1 MFLDT
6 CLFYA
11 ESFIFYL
18 SCFNSLGTEFSMY
31 HVIPCSGR
39 RCIIMV
45 PRRPYPK
52 PTGPMDQWLE
62 SQGYYRKHTAR
73 DGSCL
78 FRAVSEQVFKTN
90 LLKSTLEAVVHSNLQ
105 QSTLI
110 LLSLTCKLY
119 ICSEQL
125 QQKDN

>member
-1 MFLDT
+1 MNFKFGIEHFLI
-6 CLFYA
+6 CAYFMLKALFFSLY
-11 ESFIFYL
+11 
-18 SCFNSLGTEFSMY
+18 CFNSLGTEFSMY
-31 HVIPCSGR
+31 YIAPCSGG

-78 FRAVSEQVFKTN
+78 FRAVAEQVFKEN
-90 LLKSTLEAVVHSNLQ
+90 LLKSTLETIVHSNSQ
-105 QSTLI
+105 QNTLHFI
-110 LLSLTCKLY
+110 VFYKY
-119 ICSEQL
+119 IIYL
-125 QQKDN
+125 

>member
-1 MFLDT
+1 
-6 CLFYA
+6 
-11 ESFIFYL
+11 
-18 SCFNSLGTEFSMY
+18 
-31 HVIPCSGR
+31 
-39 RCIIMV
+39 MV

-78 FRAVSEQVFKTN
+78 FRAVSEQVFKES
-90 LLKSTLEAVVHSNLQ
+90 LLKSTLKAVVRSNLKQ
-105 QSTLI
+105 NT
-110 LLSLTCKLY
+110 LLSLTHKLY

-125 QQKDN
+125 QQQDN

>member
-1 MFLDT
+1 
-6 CLFYA
+6 
-11 ESFIFYL
+11 
-18 SCFNSLGTEFSMY
+18 
-31 HVIPCSGR
+31 
-39 RCIIMV
+39 MV

-52 PTGPMDQWLE
+52 PIGPMDQWLE

-78 FRAVSEQVFKTN
+78 FRAISEQVFKEN
-90 LLKSTLEAVVHSNLQ
+90 LLKSTLEAVVRSNLQ
-105 QSTLI
+105 QNTLH